1 MSLPST
7 TPTIQFKLISLNIAM
22 AEEQL
27 ETLIFS
33 EFKILLSSSR
43 FNEGSLVSRRKNVIS
58 ALETH
63 ANDCNVDSF
72 CSQHSIPQNIVSG
85 GLVRLVTKMVSNGTT
100 KPSRPVISMQFPN
113 SLALV
118 TDRPSQDDRTLE
130 EKTDSNEEVPSVPL
144 AENALNPTPTNPN
157 KYQDAFQY
165 SNQRVT
171 LGIPVRRTE
180 APFVEPTV
188 PVMVHPPSTSLIVA
202 QNGVGGAPKQPE
214 PVSQGVGEEDYNQVP
229 IYNPL
234 PALIGGTA
242 IEVNSGR
249 SLNSKPSAGEKSMK
263 IIPREIQGDMAT
275 DAIVIR
281 PLTTNK
287 SPKKKTKRG
296 RRRSRRGNVA
306 TPHDSTEEPPKKQK
320 SPTNKNT
327 EVANVKTNLLVPS
340 SSLPPRPS
348 FLPAIS
354 PPVIPPSPTS
364 NRSKNLAR
372 LLKKHKQNPIPLISV
387 PAAIANP
394 FPPIPLSS
402 ADETAFYVVNDI
414 IQQNFPSPDKIFLP
428 YPIQFAILTETQYIL
443 ECVCHSF
450 AKKLLPHLTSTTQFL
465 YPESAELSLWIRTI
479 AHPANIAA
487 IPSNAVDIAFMYN
500 TIKAPNIER
509 FLDDSSKSLVRLRNQ
524 TVHRHKLDCKDLH
537 RELQTAVNMAIFL
550 KRPDEAGYLRKILD
564 KQNELGAELEKQ
576 INQIRADIK
585 MALETLYYHRRNT
598 ENWSASVVKIGVERT
613 EKALEGVKLT
623 LDDLRALK
631 RIVRDPRPYF
641 FNLGE
646 LLRSVEMLEIRKLTQ
661 LSDFQIRKYSNA

>member
-327 EVANVKTNLLVPS
+327 E
-340 SSLPPRPS
+340 
-348 FLPAIS
+348 
-354 PPVIPPSPTS
+354 
-364 NRSKNLAR
+364 AR

-631 RIVRDPRPYF
+631 VGQRPD
-641 FNLGE
+641 N
-646 LLRSVEMLEIRKLTQ
+646 K
-661 LSDFQIRKYSNA
+661 

>member
-7 TPTIQFKLISLNIAM
+7 TPPISFKFISLNIAM
-22 AEEQL
+22 TEEQL
-27 ETLIFS
+27 EALIFS

-43 FNEGSLVSRRKNVIS
+43 FNEGSLVSRRKILIS
-58 ALETH
+58 AFESH

-72 CSQHSIPQNIVSG
+72 CSQHSITRDIVSS
-85 GLVRLVTKMVSNGTT
+85 GLVRLATKMVFNGIT
-100 KPSRPVISMQFPN
+100 KPNRPVISMRFPN

-118 TDRPSQDDRTLE
+118 TDEQSQYDRTLE

-144 AENALNPTPTNPN
+144 AENAPAPAPAPTNPN
-157 KYQDAFQY
+157 KYQNAFQY
-165 SNQRVT
+165 SNQRVA

-188 PVMVHPPSTSLIVA
+188 PVMVHPFFTSLTVV

-214 PVSQGVGEEDYNQVP
+214 PVSQGVGEEGYSQVP

-234 PALIGGTA
+234 PVLIGGTA

-249 SLNSKPSAGEKSMK
+249 PLNSKPSARKKSMK

-275 DAIVIR
+275 DAIVIH
-281 PLTTNK
+281 PLTNK

-296 RRRSRRGNVA
+296 RRRSRKGNVA

-320 SPTNKNT
+320 KKQKSPTNNNT
-327 EVANVKTNLLVPS
+327 EVPS

-354 PPVIPPSPTS
+354 PPAVPPSPTT
-364 NRSKNLAR
+364 NRSKSLAR

-387 PAAIANP
+387 PTAVASP
-394 FPPIPLSS
+394 FPPIPVSS
-402 ADETAFYVVNDI
+402 ADETAFYVVNNI

-428 YPIQFAILTETQYIL
+428 YPIQFAILTETQYVL

-450 AKKLLPHLTSTTQFL
+450 AKKWLPHLTSTTQFL

-487 IPSNAVDIAFMYN
+487 IPSNAVDIAFMLN
-500 TIKAPNIER
+500 VIKAPNIGR

-524 TVHRHKLDCKDLH
+524 TVHRHKLDCNDLH
-537 RELQTAVNMAIFL
+537 QELQTAVDMAMFL
-550 KRPDEAGYLRKILD
+550 KRPNEAGYLRKILD
-564 KQNELGAELEKQ
+564 KQNELGAELGNQ

-585 MALETLYYHRRNT
+585 KALETLYYHRRNT

-631 RIVRDPRPYF
+631 LGKRPD
-641 FNLGE
+641 N
-646 LLRSVEMLEIRKLTQ
+646 R
-661 LSDFQIRKYSNA
+661 